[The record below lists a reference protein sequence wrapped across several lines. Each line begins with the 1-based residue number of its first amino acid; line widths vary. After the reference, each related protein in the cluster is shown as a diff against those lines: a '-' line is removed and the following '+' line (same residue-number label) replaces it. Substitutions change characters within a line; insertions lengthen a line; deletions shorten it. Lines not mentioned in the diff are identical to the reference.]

1 MGNFRDYWIGQG
13 LTDRAR
19 RVLILINPG
28 VDLQVKT
35 NPDFQGFLDIL
46 DFQDIMNFLY
56 NFQDFLES
64 GVGDDLRLKR
74 H

>member
-1 MGNFRDYWIGQG
+1 M
-13 LTDRAR
+13 
-19 RVLILINPG
+19 
-28 VDLQVKT
+28 KT